1 MTRIG
6 IYVFLL
12 VLLLSGCK
20 EQITEQNDVIVRAN
34 DKVLTKSDVLSVLP
48 KKLSSNDSLLWAESY
63 VKQWVKDILAY
74 DVALRNMDDE
84 SREEVNKLVNAYRR
98 SLVRYRYQ
106 ERLIQERMSD
116 NITEEDKKAF
126 YDQNEAKFVLDHSL
140 LKGLFLKI
148 PVDAPDLKEVK
159 KWYRSTSEESIE
171 KIEKYSVQNA
181 AVYDYFYDKW
191 ISFEEIIGNIPVKI
205 GNENEFLKTNSFI
218 ETADSSFCYLLN
230 IKEYIPKGKTAPFE
244 YVNASIADIL
254 INKRKIEFLKKFEE
268 ELYNDAIEGGS
279 VVFTPEKP

>member
-1 MTRIG
+1 MARIG

-12 VLLLSGCK
+12 VFLLGGCK
-20 EQITEQNDVIVRAN
+20 KQITEQKDVIVKAN
-34 DKVLTKSDVLSVLP
+34 DKVLTKNDVLSVLP

-63 VKQWVKDILAY
+63 VKQWVKDVLAY

-84 SREEVNKLVNAYRR
+84 SRKEVNNLVNAYRR

-106 ERLIQERMSD
+106 ERLIQERLSD

-126 YDQNEAKFVLDHSL
+126 YDQNEEKFVLDHSL

-159 KWYRSTSEESIE
+159 KWYRSTSEASIE

-181 AVYDYFYDKW
+181 VVYDYFYDKW
-191 ISFEEIIGNIPVKI
+191 VSFEEIIGNIPVKV
-205 GNENEFLKTNSFI
+205 GNENEFLRTNSFI
-218 ETADSSFCYLLN
+218 ETVDSSFCYLLN
-230 IKEYIPKGKTAPFE
+230 IEEYIPKGKTAPFE
-244 YVNASIADIL
+244 YVDASIVEML

-268 ELYNDAIEGGS
+268 ELYNDAIKGGS